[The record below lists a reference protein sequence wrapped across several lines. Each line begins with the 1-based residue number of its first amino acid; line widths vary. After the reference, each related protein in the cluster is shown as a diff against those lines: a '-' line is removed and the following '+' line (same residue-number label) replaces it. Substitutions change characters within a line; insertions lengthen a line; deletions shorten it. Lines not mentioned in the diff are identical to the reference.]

1 MNINQLNINKM
12 KKVLFLCL
20 IALSFSGC
28 ASLLPPTVTRH
39 SSLDGYKYVYI
50 TPTTEKTSVTG
61 GTFGGQ
67 YGIYG
72 STSTHSINPSDIISG
87 HFLKRGYTRLPD
99 IKPELANQTLIVNF
113 GESGRRT
120 VGLGYSIEVT
130 IQLLSA
136 KTNEVIC
143 VGVAEGKGETEA
155 DDVRIAID
163 RCMNEIF
170 SNVKQ

>member
-1 MNINQLNINKM
+1 MIKQLKINKM
-12 KKVLFLCL
+12 KKVLSLCL
-20 IALSFSGC
+20 IVLSLTGC

-39 SSLDGYKYVYI
+39 STLDGYKYVYI
-50 TPTTEKTSVTG
+50 TQTTEKTSVTG
-61 GTFGGQ
+61 GTYGGW

-72 STSTHSINPSDIISG
+72 STSTHSINPSDVISG
-87 HFLKRGYTRLPD
+87 HFLKRGYTRLPE
-99 IKPELANQTLIVNF
+99 IRPELADQTLIVNF
-113 GESGRRT
+113 GESGRRSA
-120 VGLGYSIEVT
+120 GLGYTIEVT

-143 VGVAEGKGETEA
+143 VGVAEGQGETEA

>member
-1 MNINQLNINKM
+1 MKNQLNINNM
-12 KKVLFLCL
+12 KRFIFLCL
-20 IALSFSGC
+20 IMLSFTGC

-39 SSLDGYKYVYI
+39 STLDGYKYVYI

-61 GTFGGQ
+61 GRYGGR

-87 HFLKRGYTRLPD
+87 HFLKRGYTRLPE
-99 IKPELANQTLIVNF
+99 INPELADQTLIVNF
-113 GESGRRT
+113 GESGRRSS
-120 VGLGYSIEVT
+120 GLGYTIEVT
-130 IQLLSA
+130 TQLLSA
-136 KTNEVIC
+136 KTNEIIC
-143 VGVAEGKGETEA
+143 VGVAEGQGETEA

-170 SNVKQ
+170 SNINQ